1 MISNLF
7 FSAKLHEGGEAYEKI
22 LTLWLNTTW
31 GILSMLLYR
40 EETRGPFSEL
50 SIPQWRLLPIL
61 DVYSLDRETVEK
73 LVMAFDS
80 CAEKSLRR
88 IPRQFSSDPRRV
100 DPVRLELDLRFLK
113 AVDPGLDDKKIRDGL
128 LKIYG
133 AVNRF
138 LNTWIG

>member
-1 MISNLF
+1 M
-7 FSAKLHEGGEAYEKI
+7 G
-22 LTLWLNTTW
+22 
-31 GILSMLLYR
+31 
-40 EETRGPFSEL
+40 
-50 SIPQWRLLPIL
+50 PIL

-73 LVMAFDS
+73 LVTAFDS